1 MNYQPKAQ
9 AAVITTANTTYE
21 EWSDTQSLNTNYTK
35 CLRETAIP
43 KYPNYKPAVK
53 LGAYLEVYAAP
64 ATKRPPIP
72 NPAHI

>member
-9 AAVITTANTTYE
+9 AAVTTTVKTTNP
-21 EWSDTQSLNTNYTK
+21 EWSDTQSLNINYTK

-53 LGAYLEVYAAP
+53 LGAYLAVYEAP
-64 ATKRPPIP
+64 AT
-72 NPAHI
+72 